1 MGTRDKLRRLE
12 HALRGNLESFE
23 LVDGSRYYYDRI
35 ETAKELFLHSI
46 DCLRFEYEEWP
57 EPPEVYLKICQA
69 KDVRGVLERF
79 VPSDKPAWFI
89 GLPYERDA
97 LIRERR
103 LVPLPHEPVPDLSE

>member
-1 MGTRDKLRRLE
+1 MRSKLRRLE
-12 HALRGNLESFE
+12 RAAHAELEYIEFE
-23 LVDGSRYYYDRI
+23 DGTRYYYDRL

-46 DCLRFEYEEWP
+46 DCLRAVEEWP

-69 KDVRGVLERF
+69 KDPAGVLERF

-89 GLPYERDA
+89 EVPYDRDA

-103 LVPLPHEPVPDLSE
+103 LMPVHHGPVPDLSE

>member
-1 MGTRDKLRRLE
+1 MRSKLQRLE
-12 HALRGNLESFE
+12 RVARGNLEYFD
-23 LVDGSRYYYDRI
+23 LLDGSRYYYDRL

-46 DCLRFEYEEWP
+46 DCLRAVEEWP
-57 EPPEVYLKICQA
+57 ESPEVYLKICQA

-89 GLPYERDA
+89 DLPYDREV
-97 LIRERR
+97 LISERR